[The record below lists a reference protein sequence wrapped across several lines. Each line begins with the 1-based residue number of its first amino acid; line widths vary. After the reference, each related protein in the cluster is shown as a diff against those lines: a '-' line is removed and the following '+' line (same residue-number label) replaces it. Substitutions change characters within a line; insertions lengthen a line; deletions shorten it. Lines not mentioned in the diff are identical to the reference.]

1 MKIIITEKFSKDFVK
16 IFKTDSLVNNFCNF
30 LEDKLYNII
39 DLKFPYSK
47 IKLKFLW
54 INIRLIIYIWNQD
67 FLIPIFIIKK
77 VDKKYW
83 MNLVLNKD
91 IINIL
96 EKNLEITFDNIK
108 NNKYKIH

>member
-1 MKIIITEKFSKDFVK
+1 
-16 IFKTDSLVNNFCNF
+16 
-30 LEDKLYNII
+30 
-39 DLKFPYSK
+39 
-47 IKLKFLW
+47 
-54 INIRLIIYIWNQD
+54 
-67 FLIPIFIIKK
+67 
-77 VDKKYW
+77 